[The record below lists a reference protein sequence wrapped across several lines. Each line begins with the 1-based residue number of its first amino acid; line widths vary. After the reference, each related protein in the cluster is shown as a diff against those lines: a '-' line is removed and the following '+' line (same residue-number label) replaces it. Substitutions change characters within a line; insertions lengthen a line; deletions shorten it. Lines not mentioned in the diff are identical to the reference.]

1 MSGRDEKAGGELRDR
16 SMDSW
21 YLRSGKRCLDIAAS
35 LGTLVLLLPFFA
47 GIALAIRLTMGKGIL
62 FRQERPGLGR
72 KPFIINKFRTMR
84 ESREANGELSPDGVR
99 LTRFG
104 EFLRRTSL
112 DELPELVNVLRGEM
126 SLVGPRPL
134 LMEYLGRYSP
144 HQARRMD
151 VKPGITGWA
160 QVNGR
165 NAIDWDAKFAHDVW
179 YVDHLTFGLDLRIL
193 GLTLEKVFVKEGIS
207 HEGHVTMPGFKGIG
221 S

>member
-1 MSGRDEKAGGELRDR
+1 
-16 SMDSW
+16 MDSW

-35 LGTLVLLLPFFA
+35 LGALVLLLPFFA

-62 FRQERPGLGR
+62 FRQERPGLGK

-84 ESREANGELSPDGVR
+84 ESRERNGELSPDGVR

-104 EFLRRTSL
+104 EFLRRMSL

-134 LMEYLGRYSP
+134 LMEYLGRYSQR
-144 HQARRMD
+144 QARRMD

-193 GLTLEKVFVKEGIS
+193 GLTLKKVFAKEGIS
-207 HEGHVTMPGFKGIG
+207 HEGHVTMPGFKGTM

>member
-1 MSGRDEKAGGELRDR
+1 
-16 SMDSW
+16 MDSW

-84 ESREANGELSPDGVR
+84 ESRETNGELSPDGVR

-112 DELPELVNVLRGEM
+112 DEFPELLNVLRGEM

-134 LMEYLGRYSP
+134 LMEYLGRYSQY
-144 HQARRMD
+144 QARRMD

-160 QVNGR
+160 QINGR
-165 NAIDWDAKFAHDVW
+165 NAITWERKFNLDVW
-179 YVDHLTFGLDLRIL
+179 YVDHVTFWLDIKIIA
-193 GLTLEKVFVKEGIS
+193 LTLWGLLKRKDINQPGQATMEEFLGSPKHMEGKV
-207 HEGHVTMPGFKGIG
+207 
-221 S
+221 